1 MPRDSAGN
9 YTLPAGNPVASG
21 EIISANWANTTMEDL
36 GDAVSAS
43 LDRYGRGGMLAPF
56 AFADGTSSAPGATWS
71 NEPTTG
77 LYRQSY
83 ANLRMTVT
91 GQDNQRWTATSSYLW
106 RNSQW
111 EEIITAGGSVAIDS
125 LTITNDLSVG
135 GDTTLTGG
143 LTVDGTT
150 LVVDD
155 VNNRVGI
162 GTANPLTNAVISN
175 GGAGG
180 FEFTPDAAYGGGI
193 LEYIN
198 RTSTSTNPSMKL
210 SVPAGGGGDI
220 ILNTGGSDR
229 LTVTSSGNVGIGTAS
244 PTSLLDLS
252 DVTPELTLTDTG
264 TSTRAEILYGGG
276 NLVFDSDAGNTG
288 GASTTIFKVDNA
300 ERMRI
305 DSVGR
310 VGIGGAPTSSRKLQ
324 IIDSGDVRV
333 DIRSGTDT
341 NLGAVDFSDASNTGR
356 GQLIYD
362 HSSDSMEFKTLSA
375 ERMRIDSS
383 GNVGIGIASP
393 ATELH
398 IFGTNPALRLQSS
411 GVSTSTNISFLSRA
425 SDNTATY
432 ANIIADS
439 GSGGNAPIVFT
450 QGAGG
455 TERMRIDTNG
465 NLLVGTTSAVTGAAN
480 GVQVSGSDI
489 RTSRNTTS
497 AVQHVKFY
505 NSNGQVG
512 NINTSGS
519 ATAYATSSD
528 ARLKENIVDAPA
540 GNIDAL
546 QVRSFDW
553 KVNGEHQTY
562 GFIAQELEQVAPE
575 AVYKG
580 ETEDDMWGVDY
591 SKLVPMLVKEI
602 QDLKAEVE
610 ALKG

>member
-36 GDAVSAS
+36 GDALSAS

-56 AFADGTSSAPGATWS
+56 AFADGTESAPGATWS

-77 LYRQSY
+77 LYRNAY
-83 ANLRMTVT
+83 ADLRMTVT
-91 GQDNQRWTATSSYLW
+91 GQDNQRWTATSSFLW

-480 GVQVSGSDI
+480 GEQVSGSDI

>member
-36 GDAVSAS
+36 GDALSAS

-56 AFADGTSSAPGATWS
+56 AFADGTESAPGATWS

-77 LYRQSY
+77 LYRNAY
-83 ANLRMTVT
+83 ADLRMTVT
-91 GQDNQRWTATSSYLW
+91 GQDNQRWTATSSFLW

>member
-56 AFADGTSSAPGATWS
+56 AFADGTESAPGATWS

-77 LYRQSY
+77 LYRNAY
-83 ANLRMTVT
+83 ADLRMTVT
-91 GQDNQRWTATSSYLW
+91 GQDNQRWTATSSFLW